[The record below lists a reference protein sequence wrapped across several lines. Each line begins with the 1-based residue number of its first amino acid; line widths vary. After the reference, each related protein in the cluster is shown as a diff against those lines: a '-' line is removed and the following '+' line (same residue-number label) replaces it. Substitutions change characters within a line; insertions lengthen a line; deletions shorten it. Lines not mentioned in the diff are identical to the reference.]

1 MTYSLGKME
10 HNGPPRL
17 FTLRRT
23 LWTVILI
30 LALLAGLSA
39 CGGDGDRVLARA
51 AGHELTV
58 DEIVEILLRQDGLPN
73 QLSVV
78 EGLATFWVDYM
89 LLAVAAQEDPQ
100 LSSVDLDP
108 LLSTQFEQDIIG
120 SYISSIVEADTV
132 ITDEE
137 LRKQWDRA
145 PPADSVRA
153 RHILLAYPSLA
164 TDAQSDSVMR
174 LAVQLKQRVTS
185 GESFQV
191 LAEQYSEDSGSAVQG
206 GDLGFFGP
214 GTMIPPFEEAAY
226 ALAVGEVSD
235 PVESTFGLHI
245 IQVVD
250 RTSTT
255 FESARDSFR
264 NDIIIQRV
272 RSADSTFLAR
282 LDEKEQ
288 IAVNPGS
295 EEVLRELAIS
305 PRTTRSRRAM
315 NRVLISYADG
325 SYTVADALEFL
336 QTGEPN
342 FAAQVSQ
349 APDDVL
355 TGLLHELGQTQVL
368 VSRGEESGFGLT
380 EEHRDS
386 LYDLT
391 LGQVIEVTEV
401 LGLRSILPM
410 ADETPDEALDRT
422 VIQILREL
430 LAGTR
435 DVIPTGQITFGLKR
449 DRDWAIIDRSI
460 RETVV
465 RVDELRGFVA
475 QVTPEPPF
483 GGPPTPVPLIPDS
496 SGR

>member
-1 MTYSLGKME
+1 
-10 HNGPPRL
+10 
-17 FTLRRT
+17 
-23 LWTVILI
+23 
-30 LALLAGLSA
+30 
-39 CGGDGDRVLARA
+39 
-51 AGHELTV
+51 
-58 DEIVEILLRQDGLPN
+58 
-73 QLSVV
+73 
-78 EGLATFWVDYM
+78 
-89 LLAVAAQEDPQ
+89 
-100 LSSVDLDP
+100 
-108 LLSTQFEQDIIG
+108 
-120 SYISSIVEADTV
+120 
-132 ITDEE
+132 
-137 LRKQWDRA
+137 
-145 PPADSVRA
+145 
-153 RHILLAYPSLA
+153 
-164 TDAQSDSVMR
+164 
-174 LAVQLKQRVTS
+174 
-185 GESFQV
+185 
-191 LAEQYSEDSGSAVQG
+191 
-206 GDLGFFGP
+206 
-214 GTMIPPFEEAAY
+214 
-226 ALAVGEVSD
+226 
-235 PVESTFGLHI
+235 
-245 IQVVD
+245 
-250 RTSTT
+250 
-255 FESARDSFR
+255 
-264 NDIIIQRV
+264 
-272 RSADSTFLAR
+272 
-282 LDEKEQ
+282 
-288 IAVNPGS
+288 
-295 EEVLRELAIS
+295 
-305 PRTTRSRRAM
+305 M
-315 NRVLISYADG
+315 NRALISYADG

-483 GGPPTPVPLIPDS
+483 GGPPIPVPLIPDS